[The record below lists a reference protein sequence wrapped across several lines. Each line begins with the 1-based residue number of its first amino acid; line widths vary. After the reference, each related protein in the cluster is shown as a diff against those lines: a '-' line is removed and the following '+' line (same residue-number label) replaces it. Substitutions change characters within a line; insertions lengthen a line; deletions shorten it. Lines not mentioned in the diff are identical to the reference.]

1 MDYALA
7 ALLPVAAIVL
17 LVGSVRRGKSHA
29 LFIGALPILAV
40 LGYALAAQPRGE
52 NAAIA
57 LFNLYVFV
65 VGLGLLVQGFRARR
79 SGTVNL
85 GLVVVFAL
93 ILLRFF
99 DEDLGFVFR
108 GVVFV
113 LLGLAFLVVNL
124 VLARK
129 KGAAQ

>member
-1 MDYALA
+1 M
-7 ALLPVAAIVL
+7 
-17 LVGSVRRGKSHA
+17 
-29 LFIGALPILAV
+29 FIGALPILAI

-52 NAAIA
+52 SAAIA

-65 VGLGLLVQGFRARR
+65 VGLALLVQGFRARR

-129 KGAAQ
+129 KGAAP